1 MKARCG
7 GYALIRGFMRQSRL
21 ALASARFTLLFLI
34 LSLMAFATDQ
44 SSAAASDSLNLSG
57 RRLAKDGSAY
67 QTREALAARQYPFQS
82 GPGFAVPQPYQ
93 PVWARIVAGTLS
105 ATTLLPGQ
113 DKPAP

>member
-1 MKARCG
+1 
-7 GYALIRGFMRQSRL
+7 
-21 ALASARFTLLFLI
+21 
-34 LSLMAFATDQ
+34 MAFATDQ

-113 DKPAP
+113 DKPAPWPAPNCGQNKAGCG